1 MNFKELR
8 EKEKWT
14 QNKAAIECK
23 VAVVTWRLWE
33 YGVSKPNEE
42 NLKKIKEV
50 FRVEDTADELC

>member
-1 MNFKELR
+1 MNFKALR
-8 EKEKWT
+8 EEKEWT

-50 FRVEDTADELC
+50 FQFGQTGEK